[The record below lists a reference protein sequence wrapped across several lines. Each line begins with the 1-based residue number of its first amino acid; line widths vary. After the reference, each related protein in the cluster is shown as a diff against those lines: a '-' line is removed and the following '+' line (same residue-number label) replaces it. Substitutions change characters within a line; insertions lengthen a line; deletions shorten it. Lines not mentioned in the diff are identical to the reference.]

1 MSCRLLVVIFNTWS
15 DLLFQKIKE
24 LEGQNDTLKMEL
36 HQKHEKS
43 LVSQKPSTSNTL
55 FSIIRWVTCLSKRWY
70 YSYQR
75 FLHLNEAN
83 GTFSIESTQLASG
96 TASRIYL
103 ASSAF
108 SCNKISIACRLKCT
122 ISYWFW
128 WAVYLTSIDCW
139 FEYHFPP
146 MRWRNLRFIVIVL
159 TIQCINRSGFIIIV
173 IFKNVQ
179 DLVNQNTLLKEQIE
193 IMNEA
198 TVSMF
203 QIF

>member
-24 LEGQNDTLKMEL
+24 LEGQNDTLIMEL
-36 HQKHEKS
+36 HQMHEKS

-83 GTFSIESTQLASG
+83 GTFSIESTQLAS
-96 TASRIYL
+96 
-103 ASSAF
+103 SAC

-122 ISYWFW
+122 ISCWFW

-139 FEYHFPP
+139 FESHFPP
-146 MRWRNLRFIVIVL
+146 MRWRNLRFIVMIL
-159 TIQCINRSGFIIIV
+159 PIQSINRSGFIIIV

-193 IMNEA
+193 IINEA
-198 TVSMF
+198 RVSML

>member
-1 MSCRLLVVIFNTWS
+1 MSCRLLVVTRFSIFNTWS

-24 LEGQNDTLKMEL
+24 LEGQNDALKMEL
-36 HQKHEKS
+36 HQIHEKS
-43 LVSQKPSTSNTL
+43 LVSQKPSTSNIL
-55 FSIIRWVTCLSKRWY
+55 FSIIRWVTCLSKCWY

-83 GTFSIESTQLASG
+83 GTFSIELTQLAS
-96 TASRIYL
+96 
-103 ASSAF
+103 SAC

-128 WAVYLTSIDCW
+128 WAVYLTSIDCL
-139 FEYHFPP
+139 FESHFPP

-159 TIQCINRSGFIIIV
+159 TIQCINRSDFIIIV